1 MCSMCMFEVIVYL
14 HEVGNRLKVFGEILN
29 EIFLPQFEKNGE
41 LFVSIPQLILFFII
55 KIIF

>member
-1 MCSMCMFEVIVYL
+1 MCMFEVIVYL
-14 HEVGNRLKVFGEILN
+14 HEVGNRLQVFREILN

>member
-1 MCSMCMFEVIVYL
+1 MCMFEVIVYL
-14 HEVGNRLKVFGEILN
+14 HEVGNLLKVFGEILN